1 MAVIT
6 FKEYFDALLEG
17 KLVGLK
23 CQDCSAITCPPKNT
37 CNECGS
43 YNLEKTTLSG
53 RGVIMTFTSTY
64 IPPSGY
70 EKEAPF
76 VIGMVKLEEGPW
88 IIGRID
94 IAPGKADEL
103 SEKLIGREVEVSGK
117 EFPSEQFYPDKDRR
131 VVPIFKM
138 IDK

>member
-1 MAVIT
+1 
-6 FKEYFDALLEG
+6 
-17 KLVGLK
+17 
-23 CQDCSAITCPPKNT
+23 
-37 CNECGS
+37 
-43 YNLEKTTLSG
+43 
-53 RGVIMTFTSTY
+53 MTFTSTY

-131 VVPIFKM
+131 VVPIFK
-138 IDK
+138 IIGK